1 MERREMG
8 PDEEKKYYEGLT
20 NKTKFLKNDY
30 YTLKRGDGYT
40 SPPSTMPAH
49 ELNLLRDYM
58 EGINLKQI
66 GQSLPEYK
74 KPIMLSRFLKGRR
87 NQQTKVHAIVSEEAV
102 ELLGRVS
109 VVGRDFVA
117 LTTVTERYWIPY
129 AAIESA
135 SVPYGISDMP
145 NNHQQVIYDDTL
157 RRKLLSDFSS
167 TVLKNDVLKRQFYEE
182 SLEVHLQAWKNTK
195 VTVFTGGEK
204 RKGKLVKL
212 EAGKLTLKHGK
223 ELSTINMKEINLLK
237 RSTPFQMFPTFVQW
251 VKETC
256 HNIWPKRRKIGERRV

>member
-1 MERREMG
+1 MERKEMG

-30 YTLKRGDGYT
+30 YTLKRGEGYT

-49 ELNLLRDYM
+49 ELNLLREYM

-74 KPIMLSRFLKGRR
+74 KPIMLSRFLKRRR
-87 NQQTKVHAIVSEEAV
+87 NQQTNVHAIVSEEAI

-129 AAIESA
+129 TAIESA
-135 SVPYGISDMP
+135 RVPYGISDMP
-145 NNHQQVIYDDTL
+145 NNHQQVVYDETL
-157 RRKLLSDFSS
+157 QRKLLSDFSS

-182 SLEVHLQAWKNTK
+182 SLEVHLKAWKNTR
-195 VTVFTGGEK
+195 VTVFAHGK
-204 RKGKLVKL
+204 KKKGKLVKID
-212 EAGKLTLKHGK
+212 AGKLTLKHVK
-223 ELSTINMKEINLLK
+223 ELSIIDLKEINLLK
-237 RSTPFQMFPTFVQW
+237 RSTPFQIFPTFVQW
-251 VKETC
+251 VKEIF
-256 HNIWPKRRKIGERRV
+256 HSILPKRKKV

>member
-1 MERREMG
+1 LDRNEMG
-8 PDEEKKYYEGLT
+8 PDDEKNYYEGFT

-49 ELNLLRDYM
+49 ELNLLREYM

-66 GQSLPEYK
+66 GQSLPAYK
-74 KPIMLSRFLKGRR
+74 KPLMLSRFLKGRR
-87 NQQTKVHAIVSEEAV
+87 NQQTKVHAIISDEVL

-117 LTTVTERYWIPY
+117 LTTVTERYWVPFT
-129 AAIESA
+129 AIESA

-145 NNHQQVIYDDTL
+145 NNHQQVIYDETL

-182 SLEVHLQAWKNTK
+182 ALEVHLKAWEGTK
-195 VTVFTGGEK
+195 ITVFADGK
-204 RKGKLVKL
+204 QRKGKLVKVK
-212 EAGKLTLKHGK
+212 AGKLTLKHGK
-223 ELSTINMKEINLLK
+223 ELSIINMKDLDLLK

-251 VKETC
+251 LKESFYS
-256 HNIWPKRRKIGERRV
+256 IWPKRRKI